1 MTTQQYRKKL
11 LRGQTRPF
19 VMTNA
24 PQLKSLTD
32 PTLAMTGKQLF
43 ICAMQGIPIPE
54 PPVLHFTGV
63 KASELS
69 SIDSLYMDKFERIQ
83 RAQQE
88 LQSIDNVAMRSH
100 RNLPTEPVKQ

>member
-1 MTTQQYRKKL
+1 MTTQEYRKKL

-19 VMTNA
+19 VMTNT

-43 ICAMQGIPIPE
+43 VCAMQGIPIPE
-54 PPVLHFTGV
+54 PPVLQFTGI
-63 KASELS
+63 KASEMT
-69 SIDSLYMDKFERIQ
+69 SIDKLYMDNFERIQ

-88 LQSIDNVAMRSH
+88 LQSIDNVAIRSH
-100 RNLPTEPVKQ
+100 KNLPTEPPKQ